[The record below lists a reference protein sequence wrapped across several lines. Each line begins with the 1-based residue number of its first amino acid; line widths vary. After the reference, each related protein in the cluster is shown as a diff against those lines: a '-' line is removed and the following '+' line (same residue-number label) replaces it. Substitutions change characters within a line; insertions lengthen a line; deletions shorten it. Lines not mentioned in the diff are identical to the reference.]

1 MTAPAALSRRLWERY
16 EAIHDLIYFSQ
27 QVLDVATGLGLRGFW
42 MGYFAFRMAPL
53 GAVQPAVATA
63 VCYGFHPG
71 RVRRALPDAWSYAS
85 PTAALAAREAA
96 MDASLRSVLGSA
108 VDSPELMEAAE
119 LAWTAAQSAEIAG
132 RPLAAANQSLARP
145 AQAHVALWQA
155 STVLREHRGDA
166 HNAVLVS
173 RSIGPVP
180 AHLIKVAAGESDPE
194 LLRIGRGFADAD
206 WAAGRAELIERGLL
220 DDAGGLTEAGR
231 REHELVEQLTDAA
244 SEQPWQALGEAGSL
258 RLLTLLRPL
267 AGAVVASGVVPAL
280 SPVGVVWPD

>member
-1 MTAPAALSRRLWERY
+1 VTAPALLSRRLWQRY
-16 EAIHDLIYFSQ
+16 EAIHDLVYFSRE
-27 QVLDVATGLGLRGFW
+27 AREAAAGLGLRGFW

-53 GAVQPAVATA
+53 GAVDPAVATA
-63 VCYGFHPG
+63 ICFGFHPG
-71 RVRRALPDAWSYAS
+71 RVRRALPDAWAYAS
-85 PTAALAAREAA
+85 PAAALAAREAA
-96 MDASLRSVLGSA
+96 MDESLRSVLGSA
-108 VDSPELMEAAE
+108 VDSAELTEAAE

-132 RPLAAANQSLARP
+132 RPLAAANQALARP
-145 AQAHVALWQA
+145 TQAHVALWQA
-155 STVLREHRGDA
+155 CTVLREHRGDA

-173 RSIGPVP
+173 RSISPVS

-206 WAAGRAELIERGLL
+206 WASGRAELIERGLL
-220 DDAGGLTEAGR
+220 DDAGELTEAGR
-231 REHELVEQLTDAA
+231 REHGLIEELTDAA
-244 SEQPWQALGEAGSL
+244 SEQPWQALGEAGST